1 MRMALSISSLFL
13 AVGTM
18 SQGTDAGNWIM
29 YIGAQ
34 PIGKHAILWNEVQYR
49 NHNALGDLEQLL
61 LRAGVGWN
69 LSENNNNLLVGY
81 AWIHSEPY
89 LPGTDEKRDFNENRL
104 FQQFVTRQRFGR
116 TYIQHRYRI
125 EERFLP
131 GDFRVRFRYF
141 LSVNIPLNQKSLD
154 KGAWYLSAYNELFL
168 HGDGPVF
175 DRDRVYGALGHVIRK
190 DLRLEAG
197 WMSQIQE
204 RRSRGQF
211 QLLLLNNLP
220 FTRR

>member
-1 MRMALSISSLFL
+1 
-13 AVGTM
+13 M
-18 SQGTDAGNWIM
+18 SQSTDAGNWLM

-34 PIGKHAILWNEVQYR
+34 PIGKRALLWNEVQYR

-61 LRAGVGWN
+61 LRGGIGWN
-69 LSENNNNLLVGY
+69 LSDNNNNLLVGY

-89 LPGTDEKRDFNENRL
+89 VPGTDEKRNFNENRL

-131 GDFRVRFRYF
+131 SDFRVRFRYF
-141 LSVNIPLNQKSLD
+141 LSVNIPLNHKSLD

-168 HGDGPVF
+168 HADGPVF
-175 DRDRVYGALGHVIRK
+175 DRDRVYGALGLVIRK

-204 RRSRGQF
+204 RRSRSQF

-220 FTRR
+220 IARR

>member
-1 MRMALSISSLFL
+1 MVLSLSSLFL
-13 AVGTM
+13 AVGAM
-18 SQGTDAGNWIM
+18 SQSTDAGNWVM
-29 YIGAQ
+29 YVGAQ
-34 PIGKHAILWNEVQYR
+34 PIGKRAVLWNELQYR

-61 LRAGVGWN
+61 LRGGVGWN

-89 LPGTDEKRDFNENRL
+89 VSGTDEKREFNESRL
-104 FQQFVTRQRFGR
+104 FQQFITRQRFGS

-141 LSVNIPLNQKSLD
+141 LSVNIPLNQKSLE

-168 HGDGPVF
+168 HADGPVF
-175 DRDRVYGALGHVIRK
+175 DRDRVYGALGLVIRK

-204 RRSRGQF
+204 RRSRSQF